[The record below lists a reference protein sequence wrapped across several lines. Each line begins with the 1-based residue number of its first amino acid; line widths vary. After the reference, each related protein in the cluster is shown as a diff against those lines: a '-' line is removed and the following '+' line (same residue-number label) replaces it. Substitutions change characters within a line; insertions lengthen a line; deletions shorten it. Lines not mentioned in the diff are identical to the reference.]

1 MNKRVRLIDVAE
13 AAQTSIKTVSRVL
26 NNDERVS
33 DETRERVQK
42 KMNDLGYQ
50 VDIIARSLM
59 TGVDRVIGVVVPK
72 IGDPFFAELVE
83 EVETVA
89 NEHGIGVIV
98 GSTHGELVRENELV
112 QGFIQRRVTGM
123 IIAPQDADYS
133 FLKQNQM
140 PTVFI
145 DRAPEKYKG
154 DVVRVDD
161 EHGAKI
167 ATEHL
172 IQNGHTRIM
181 YFADNLKIKPT
192 KLRLDGYKAALKDAG
207 IKLDESLLLVNLESG
222 TNLDSTIENILAMRN
237 PPTAFFTSK
246 TEISINIVSA
256 MHKLSRTDIALVSFD
271 DFTLASSIQPPVT
284 VLDHSAREIGR
295 TAITKLFEK
304 IGGGEF
310 KPQEHIIPL
319 KVVPR
324 GSGELRVKVGV

>member
-50 VDIIARSLM
+50 VDIIARSLR

-83 EVETVA
+83 EVEAVA

-98 GSTHGELVRENELV
+98 GSTHGALVRENELV

-145 DRAPEKYKG
+145 DRAPEKYKA

-161 EHGAKI
+161 EYGAKI
-167 ATEHL
+167 AVEHL
-172 IQNGHTRIM
+172 IKNGHTRIA
-181 YFADNLKIKPT
+181 YFADNLKVKPT
-192 KLRLDGYKAALKDAG
+192 ALRLDGYKAALKDAG
-207 IKLDESLLLVNLESG
+207 IKLDEELQFLNLEADM
-222 TNLDSTIENILAMRN
+222 NLDVTIEKALKIKN

-246 TEISINIVSA
+246 AEISINIVST
-256 MHKLSRTDIALVSFD
+256 MHKIKRTDIALISFD
-271 DFTLASSIQPPVT
+271 DFTLAASIQPSIT

-295 TAITKLFEK
+295 VAIKKLFEK
-304 IGGGEF
+304 INGGDF

-324 GSGELRVKVGV
+324 GTGEIKVKVSA